1 MVLQLKRSRKEP
13 MSEINVTPFVDV
25 MLVLLIIFMVTA
37 PLLTV
42 GVQVDL
48 PESAADSLPDDQEP
62 LTLSINSKGEIY
74 IQEHQV
80 TYQKMIPKLLAIAKN
95 RTDTRIYVRGDKNIN
110 YGRVLE
116 VMGTLSGG
124 GTEVISLGRQCLLGA
139 NSGSGI
145 SLGDRCTIEAGLYVT
160 GGTIITILDDNK
172 SDVRKAKALELSGQS
187 DLLFRRNSVTGAVE
201 CLTNLSAIELNSEL
215 HS

>member
-1 MVLQLKRSRKEP
+1 MALKTNHSKNEP

-80 TYQKMIPKLLAIAKN
+80 TYRKMGPKLLAIAKN

-116 VMGTLSGG
+116 VMGTLSGAG
-124 GTEVISLGRQCLLGA
+124 FSKVALISEPYK
-139 NSGSGI
+139 N
-145 SLGDRCTIEAGLYVT
+145 
-160 GGTIITILDDNK
+160 
-172 SDVRKAKALELSGQS
+172 
-187 DLLFRRNSVTGAVE
+187 
-201 CLTNLSAIELNSEL
+201 
-215 HS
+215 

>member
-1 MVLQLKRSRKEP
+1 MAFKFNRSSKEP

-62 LTLSINSKGEIY
+62 LTISINSKGEIY

-95 RTDTRIYVRGDKNIN
+95 RTDTRIYVRGNHFIQEDSPKEI
-110 YGRVLE
+110 GE
-116 VMGTLSGG
+116 A
-124 GTEVISLGRQCLLGA
+124 IS
-139 NSGSGI
+139 NW
-145 SLGDRCTIEAGLYVT
+145 Y
-160 GGTIITILDDNK
+160 
-172 SDVRKAKALELSGQS
+172 
-187 DLLFRRNSVTGAVE
+187 RN
-201 CLTNLSAIELNSEL
+201 L
-215 HS
+215 

>member
-1 MVLQLKRSRKEP
+1 MAFNLKRSEREP
-13 MSEINVTPFVDV
+13 ISEINVTPFVDV

-95 RTDTRIYVRGDKNIN
+95 RTDTRIYVRGDKTIN

-116 VMGTLSGG
+116 VMGMLSGAG
-124 GTEVISLGRQCLLGA
+124 FSKVALISEPYK
-139 NSGSGI
+139 N
-145 SLGDRCTIEAGLYVT
+145 
-160 GGTIITILDDNK
+160 
-172 SDVRKAKALELSGQS
+172 
-187 DLLFRRNSVTGAVE
+187 
-201 CLTNLSAIELNSEL
+201 
-215 HS
+215 

>member
-1 MVLQLKRSRKEP
+1 

-62 LTLSINSKGEIY
+62 LTISINSKGEIY

-80 TYQKMIPKLLAIAKN
+80 TYQKMVPKLLAIAKN

-116 VMGTLSGG
+116 IMGTLSG
-124 GTEVISLGRQCLLGA
+124 
-139 NSGSGI
+139 
-145 SLGDRCTIEAGLYVT
+145 AGFSKV
-160 GGTIITILDDNK
+160 
-172 SDVRKAKALELSGQS
+172 AL
-187 DLLFRRNSVTGAVE
+187 
-201 CLTNLSAIELNSEL
+201 ISEL
-215 HS
+215 IKIRLNDVKKLILLYYFSFDNDFINGFKPSVYVKRAN

>member
-1 MVLQLKRSRKEP
+1 MGFQINRSSKEP

-48 PESAADSLPDDQEP
+48 PESAADSLADDQEP
-62 LTLSINSKGEIY
+62 LTVSINSKGEVF

-80 TYQKMIPKLLAIAKN
+80 VFDKIVPKILAVSKN
-95 RTDTRIYVRGDKNIN
+95 RTDTRIYVRGDKTIN

-116 VMGTLSGG
+116 IMG
-124 GTEVISLGRQCLLGA
+124 LL
-139 NSGSGI
+139 SGSGFTKVALI
-145 SLGDRCTIEAGLYVT
+145 SEPYKER
-160 GGTIITILDDNK
+160 
-172 SDVRKAKALELSGQS
+172 
-187 DLLFRRNSVTGAVE
+187 
-201 CLTNLSAIELNSEL
+201 
-215 HS
+215 

>member
-1 MVLQLKRSRKEP
+1 MGFQINRSSKEP

-62 LTLSINSKGEIY
+62 LTLSINSKGEVF
-74 IQEHQV
+74 IQE
-80 TYQKMIPKLLAIAKN
+80 TKIEFDNLIKKILAVSNN
-95 RTDTRIYVRGDKNIN
+95 RTDTRIYVRGDKTIN

-116 VMGTLSGG
+116 VMGKL
-124 GTEVISLGRQCLLGA
+124 
-139 NSGSGI
+139 SGSGFTKVALI
-145 SLGDRCTIEAGLYVT
+145 SEPFKER
-160 GGTIITILDDNK
+160 
-172 SDVRKAKALELSGQS
+172 
-187 DLLFRRNSVTGAVE
+187 
-201 CLTNLSAIELNSEL
+201 
-215 HS
+215 